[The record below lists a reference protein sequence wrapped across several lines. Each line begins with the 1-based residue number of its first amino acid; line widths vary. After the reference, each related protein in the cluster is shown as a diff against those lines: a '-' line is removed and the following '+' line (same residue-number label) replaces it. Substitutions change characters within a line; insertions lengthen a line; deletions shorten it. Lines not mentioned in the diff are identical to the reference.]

1 MLHTTTTDDRSV
13 SDLLFQF
20 EQMPI
25 NFELVDNSIAH
36 LKSRMD
42 ARISTNCP
50 DLWFL
55 EDFLY
60 TPLKDKLWEFIS
72 GIDKQDWAIMPEQ
85 SALSRRY
92 INWQPDTV
100 IEETHMVLES
110 ATTYLESLLGQTLK
124 FHGISIWRDE
134 FPYCIGRHSDQPGIA
149 CALQIYINSMD
160 ANLATHFEY
169 NLEILAPEYKT
180 NSGYLMDNKSKII
193 HWVPERVPKA
203 YTRYSLYA
211 TWGEQ

>member
-1 MLHTTTTDDRSV
+1 MTANVKRLV
-13 SDLLFQF
+13 SDLPFQI

-25 NFELVDNSIAH
+25 NFELVNNSIAH

-60 TPLKDKLWEFIS
+60 VPLKDKLWEFIS
-72 GIDKQDWAIMPEQ
+72 GIGKQEWSIMPEQ

-110 ATTYLESLLGQTLK
+110 ATRHLESLLDRSLK

-134 FPYCIGRHSDQPGIA
+134 FPYRIDKHSDQPGIA
-149 CALQIYINSMD
+149 CALQIYINSTD
-160 ANLATHFEY
+160 ANLATHFEHG
-169 NLEILAPEYKT
+169 LEILAPEYKT

-193 HWVPERVPKA
+193 HWVPDRVPKSFI
-203 YTRYSLYA
+203 RYSLYA
-211 TWGEQ
+211 TWGER